1 MKLAILSDTRLPTS
15 KNFAGHGL
23 GQIMLAI
30 AEGLRARGHE
40 VHLFAGAGSEFE
52 GGMVQRQDEREF
64 LQIDFGQYDA
74 AIDGGHFH
82 ELSKLHP
89 DAPIINLSHDREAAP
104 GKNAVFPSDAHR
116 KWHGYGESNGKI
128 VYNGVAPVH
137 SIINAAWSDGTPV
150 DVPVYPKLQAKDAEP
165 YFAYLSTFYPPKGAT
180 MAMEAAR
187 LAGVKLVM
195 AGPTPPAPPP
205 GSNYIGPLWGT
216 DKLDFLAGAKALL
229 FPSAIEAGPVTPLEA
244 QSVGCPV
251 IASWFGG
258 SQENMKD
265 GLTGYCCRDTVGMA
279 EAIAAID
286 KIVWSQC
293 IEWVSEN
300 RSARAMVE
308 TYELL
313 LGDVAKGA
321 RW

>member
-1 MKLAILSDTRLPTS
+1 MKLAVLSDTRLPTA

-30 AEGLRARGHE
+30 AEGLRERGHE
-40 VHLFAGAGSEFE
+40 VHLFAGAGSEFD
-52 GGMVQRQDEREF
+52 GGMVQRGDEREF
-64 LQIDFGQYDA
+64 LSIDFSGYDA
-74 AIDGGHFH
+74 VLDGGHFH
-82 ELSKLHP
+82 ELVKLHP
-89 DAPIINLSHDREAAP
+89 DAPIVNLSHDREAPP
-104 GKNAVFPSDAHR
+104 GRNAVFPSAAHR
-116 KWHGYGESNGKI
+116 KWHGYDERSGKI
-128 VYNGVAPVH
+128 VYNGVNPPEGFMADK
-137 SIINAAWSDGTPV
+137 A
-150 DVPVYPKLQAKDAEP
+150 LQNGSS
-165 YFAYLSTFYPPKGAT
+165 YFAYLSTFYPPKGAV

-216 DKLDFLAGAKALL
+216 DKLDFLAGARALL
-229 FPSAIEAGPVTPLEA
+229 FPSAIEAGPVTVLEA
-244 QSVGCPV
+244 QSMGCPV

-258 SQENMKD
+258 SHENMQD
-265 GLTGYCCRDTVGMA
+265 GATGYCCRDTIGMA
-279 EAIAAID
+279 EAIETID
-286 KIVWSQC
+286 KIDRAKCVS
-293 IEWVSEN
+293 WVNEN

-313 LGDVAKGA
+313 LGDVAKGT